1 MNALTVATLN
11 VNGLRRPRP
20 PLLPLPRRAQA
31 LGERLDAA
39 PIDVINLQEVYFY
52 ESVRL
57 LRRYLPSY
65 PYVAYRRG
73 PVGPCGALVT
83 FSRHPLGR
91 VRYRSFA
98 GIVPNRGSL
107 RFRFRR
113 ALLSAIQGLT
123 IVQLRGLP
131 VTVVNTHLTAN
142 HDGDWS
148 RDNRF
153 FDFQQAQLRRLN
165 ATLARSGMLA
175 SLVPLRCA
183 PRSFLA
189 SMLAPRRRHPGL
201 TVITG
206 DFNIASDSDHYRLI
220 VDNGARHDPFA
231 ATNPVTFHAAF
242 LPPGE
247 PAHRIDY
254 VLLAGTATV
263 LDATTLFTE
272 PVAIDGQPHYLS
284 DHIGLSVRL
293 ALADPEPD
301 AAPAASPSPRPR

>member
-1 MNALTVATLN
+1 MTVLTVATLN

-20 PLLPLPRRAQA
+20 PLLPLARRAPA

-39 PIDVINLQEVYFY
+39 PIDVLNLQEVYFY

-57 LRRYLPSY
+57 LRKYLPSY

-83 FSRHPLGR
+83 FSRHPLSPA
-91 VRYRSFA
+91 RYRSFA

-123 IVQLRGLP
+123 TVDLRGLP
-131 VTVVNTHLTAN
+131 VTIVNTHLTAN
-142 HDGDWS
+142 RDGDWS

-165 ATLARSGMLA
+165 ATIARSQ
-175 SLVPLRCA
+175 V
-183 PRSFLA
+183 
-189 SMLAPRRRHPGL
+189 LAPRRQRPRL
-201 TVITG
+201 TIITG
-206 DFNIASDSDHYRLI
+206 DFNIASDSDHYPVI
-220 VDNGARHDPFA
+220 VDHGARHDPFA
-231 ATNPVTFHAAF
+231 ATNPVTFHATF

-247 PAHRIDY
+247 TAHRIDY
-254 VLLAGTATV
+254 VLLAGPATV
-263 LDATTLFTE
+263 LDTTTLFTE
-272 PVAIDGQPHYLS
+272 PVTVDGEPHYLS
-284 DHIGLSVRL
+284 DHIGLSARVDL
-293 ALADPEPD
+293 TAPEPG
-301 AAPAASPSPRPR
+301 AARAANPSPKPR

>member
-1 MNALTVATLN
+1 MTALTVATLN

-20 PLLPLPRRAQA
+20 PLLPLARRARA
-31 LGERLDAA
+31 LGERLDGA
-39 PIDVINLQEVYFY
+39 PIDVLNLQEVYFY
-52 ESVRL
+52 ESLQL

-113 ALLSAIQGLT
+113 ALLSAIQGVT
-123 IVQLRGLP
+123 TVDLRGLP

-142 HDGDWS
+142 RDGDWS

-165 ATLARSGMLA
+165 ATVA
-175 SLVPLRCA
+175 
-183 PRSFLA
+183 
-189 SMLAPRRRHPGL
+189 RRHQGL

-247 PAHRIDY
+247 LAHRIDY
-254 VLLAGTATV
+254 ILLAGTASV

-293 ALADPEPD
+293 ALADPQPD

>member
-1 MNALTVATLN
+1 MTVLTIATLN

-20 PLLPLPRRAQA
+20 PLLPLARRARA
-31 LGERLDAA
+31 LGERLDAT
-39 PIDVINLQEVYFY
+39 PIDVLNLQEVYFY

-57 LRRYLPSY
+57 LRKHLPSF

-123 IVQLRGLP
+123 TVDLRGLP

-165 ATLARSGMLA
+165 ATLS
-175 SLVPLRCA
+175 
-183 PRSFLA
+183 
-189 SMLAPRRRHPGL
+189 RRRRPGL

-206 DFNIASDSDHYRLI
+206 DFNIASDSDHYPMI
-220 VDNGARHDPFA
+220 VENGARHDPFA
-231 ATNPVTFHAAF
+231 ATSPVTFHAAF

-272 PVAIDGQPHYLS
+272 PETVDGEPHYLS

-293 ALADPEPD
+293 KLTALEPD
-301 AAPAASPSPRPR
+301 AAPAASPSPTPR